1 MNKLIKT
8 AVNFGIIL
16 SLTRV
21 SIDTLLKL
29 TDTSAVLYYSFYI
42 IAFVIEIILVIVAIK
57 YFKYKVNEG
66 FLNFADGIKIGMVML
81 LLTGALM
88 FAESFAIKPDF
99 GNTKA
104 IEIVAQFNP
113 DQLEQVESQIEEA
126 EKNPNYFAAFP
137 MYLLYYSFIGFI
149 ISVIPTSIMVNKK
162 PIE

>member
-21 SIDTLLKL
+21 TIDVALKL
-29 TDTSAVLYYSFYI
+29 LNTSASLYYSFYV
-42 IAFVIEIILVIVAIK
+42 IAFILEIVFVISAIK
-57 YFKYKVNEG
+57 YFKNKMNDG

-104 IEIVAQFNP
+104 LEMVAQFNP
-113 DQLEQVESQIEEA
+113 DQLDQVESQIAEA

-162 PIE
+162 PV